1 LRPVSKE
8 RPSERTRGKSSRSPA
23 RGITRAA
30 APPRRGQSPG
40 RFWSRAARLL
50 LAVFSLRRP
59 MIALTATV
67 VIFAALA
74 AILTGGVIGRTVH
87 KTDAAAAALVS
98 HAGFGIAQVHLAG
111 NTRTRSGDIMAALG
125 VRAGQSIFAV
135 NLREARARLL
145 ALPWVAEAE
154 IKRRYPDDI
163 SVQIV
168 ERTPYARWQSPLGVV
183 VVDARGAVITGD
195 DIGKFT
201 ALPLL
206 LGNKAPE
213 HAAGFIEAVAGHR
226 GIVKRVKSYEFQ
238 SDRRWNLNLDGGV
251 VVKLPE
257 LGWDHQLK
265 DLDRLIVEDGI
276 LEHDIREIDLRPA
289 TPFFYVMKRD
299 GGEQKAKKTETGSAI

>member
-1 LRPVSKE
+1 MRPVSKE

-23 RGITRAA
+23 RGITRGSAT
-30 APPRRGQSPG
+30 PRRNKSSG
-40 RFWSRAARLL
+40 RFWARAGSLV

-59 MIALTATV
+59 MIALTAV
-67 VIFAALA
+67 VVVCAALA
-74 AILTGGVIGRTVH
+74 AILTGGVIGRTVK

-98 HAGFGIAQVHLAG
+98 HAGFGIAEVHISG
-111 NTRTRSGDIMAALG
+111 NAHTRSGDIMAALG
-125 VRAGQSIFAV
+125 VHAGQSIFAV
-135 NLREARARLL
+135 NLREARLRIM

-168 ERTPYARWQSPLGVV
+168 ERLPYARWQSPVGVV
-183 VVDARGAVITGD
+183 VVDARGSVITGD

-206 LGNKAPE
+206 IGSGAPV
-213 HAAGFIEAVAGHR
+213 HANDFIEAVARHR
-226 GIVKRVKSYEFQ
+226 GIVKRVKAYEFQ
-238 SDRRWNLNLDGGV
+238 SGRRWNLILDGGV

-257 LGWDHQLK
+257 TGWDRQLK
-265 DLDRLIVEDGI
+265 DLDRLIVDEGI

-299 GGEQKAKKTETGSAI
+299 GTEPKAKKTETGSAI